1 MYTKHF
7 YIYDS
12 EKKSGKIYFELKQ
25 KYHMNK
31 DINVSDKGLCNDN
44 VIKCIARRKTLIK
57 TVI

>member
-1 MYTKHF
+1 
-7 YIYDS
+7 
-12 EKKSGKIYFELKQ
+12 
-25 KYHMNK
+25 MNK